1 MFIFVFMKNWLLR
14 PRIVVVFHSLLE
26 MVIQVLMF
34 GTETVLLVKEFSR
47 ARWIVDRMLL
57 RTV

>member
-26 MVIQVLMF
+26 MVVQVLMF